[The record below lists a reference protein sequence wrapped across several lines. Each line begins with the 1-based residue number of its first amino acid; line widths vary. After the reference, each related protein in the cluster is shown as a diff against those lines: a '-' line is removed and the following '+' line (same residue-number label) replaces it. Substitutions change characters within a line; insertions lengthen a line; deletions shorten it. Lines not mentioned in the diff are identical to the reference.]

1 MTSQQ
6 EGTVFVQ
13 RKAGNAMLDALSE
26 RMLKHGGVQAW
37 RSVFLGGNAAG
48 VRFET
53 AQLTLLA
60 ADAPME
66 GFDREERRMLA
77 HRLGGALQ
85 PSRAAGLLMAFA
97 DAASALRAAM
107 VLQRLSSGSKVRVVL
122 STAACNVA
130 WFRGADGGEECVAL
144 GTAVEE
150 AEQALAHAPR
160 GTVFLSGATC
170 ALLGEIDTHVRD
182 AVVTTE
188 MEEDT
193 VTGASITLAP
203 PSSAF
208 MSTFAGLGLS

>member
-1 MTSQQ
+1 MTSLQS
-6 EGTVFVQ
+6 GTVFLP

-26 RMLKHGGVQAW
+26 RMLRHGSVQAW
-37 RSVFLGGNAAG
+37 RSVFLGGRAAG
-48 VRFET
+48 VRFDT
-53 AQLTLLA
+53 TQLTLVA

-66 GFDREERRMLA
+66 GFDREEREMLA
-77 HRLGGALQ
+77 QRLGGALQ
-85 PSRAAGLLMAFA
+85 PSRVAGFLIAFA

-107 VLQRLSSGSKVRVVL
+107 VLQRLSSGRKVRVVL

-130 WFRGADGGEECVAL
+130 WFRSDDGTEQCVAL
-144 GTAVEE
+144 GTGVEE
-150 AEQALAHAPR
+150 AEQALAQAPR

-170 ALLGEIDTHVRD
+170 ALLGELDAHVRD